1 MMEKVISNLMDSPDG
16 LPRKSAACSVRS
28 RITADTPVKA
38 LVSAQL
44 PQPKV
49 NKCLIALVGK
59 KIVSKT
65 SIGVSQAASGE
76 IYVAD
81 CERVRR
87 STCGMRG
94 HSVRWPHSSSID
106 KWTLTAFSG
115 NGISRPSWR

>member
-1 MMEKVISNLMDSPDG
+1 MVFLVSLLLAS
-16 LPRKSAACSVRS
+16 LCF
-28 RITADTPVKA
+28 RITAETSVKA

-65 SIGVSQAASGE
+65 SIGVSRAASSE
-76 IYVAD
+76 IYEAY
-81 CERVRR
+81 CGRVRR

-94 HSVRWPHSSSID
+94 HSVRWPHSSSINER
-106 KWTLTAFSG
+106 TLTAVSG